1 MSAKQPPPNFFHCP
15 PLGRSERELFKE
27 LAIASA
33 HELAE
38 KSQLIGGPI
47 QWELDSNERNVRVYA
62 GKVAESKHDAFVAT
76 PFLSTIEVMGT
87 MTEVFD
93 LFRSQTTEEAKE
105 YRRRFEKVTDDT
117 INLYSIVPATSQT
130 PQEMVGISWQG
141 YKHSMDSFLL
151 RRDACLLVVHHA
163 FEFNGKPVWVR
174 CIRSVEL
181 PSCPVMSGFVRM
193 AVNCSGYVFTEL
205 DKPGCIGVTY
215 IAHTAAGGSIGD
227 YAQWLT
233 DMTSRKRC
241 RNLTDIDRFL
251 RENRLSKTPFMRLD
265 EAKPVALASSCFLC
279 TRRFGPFSKKANCLK
294 CGEVCCRRCIRV
306 WHVKNRGFDAQ
317 AHVCTKCALG
327 KQHDGEDRQAWWR
340 SSRSTTTEG
349 SRCGSEGYPTPLS
362 RSAPTVYPTSLSRSA
377 STTSPR
383 LDNFELIVDSKVWSS
398 KKRQQITSPA

>member
-130 PQEMVGISWQG
+130 PEEMVGISWQG

-174 CIRSVEL
+174 
-181 PSCPVMSGFVRM
+181 
-193 AVNCSGYVFTEL
+193 
-205 DKPGCIGVTY
+205 
-215 IAHTAAGGSIGD
+215 
-227 YAQWLT
+227 
-233 DMTSRKRC
+233 
-241 RNLTDIDRFL
+241 
-251 RENRLSKTPFMRLD
+251 
-265 EAKPVALASSCFLC
+265 
-279 TRRFGPFSKKANCLK
+279 
-294 CGEVCCRRCIRV
+294 
-306 WHVKNRGFDAQ
+306 
-317 AHVCTKCALG
+317 
-327 KQHDGEDRQAWWR
+327 
-340 SSRSTTTEG
+340 
-349 SRCGSEGYPTPLS
+349 
-362 RSAPTVYPTSLSRSA
+362 
-377 STTSPR
+377 
-383 LDNFELIVDSKVWSS
+383 
-398 KKRQQITSPA
+398 